1 MLPLATDENFNNDI
15 LRGVLRRCPDAD
27 IVRVQDGGLSGADDP
42 AVLAWAAA
50 EDRLLLTHDAATITH
65 FALER
70 VRLGQPMPGV
80 FAVSRDVPIR
90 TAIED
95 IILIATASRPG
106 EWEG

>member
-1 MLPLATDENFNNDI
+1 M
-15 LRGVLRRCPDAD
+15 
-27 IVRVQDGGLSGADDP
+27 
-42 AVLAWAAA
+42 
-50 EDRLLLTHDAATITH
+50 LLTHDAATITH